1 MNRCRRVLH
10 GLAWSALVLVA
21 AFGTPA
27 CSTEGS
33 GSAPAAK
40 DESAATPAPPAAAPA
55 PAPTEVHPC
64 AGAGKWFPG
73 DAENLR
79 KAVEAYLAVEKPP
92 IAKPP
97 LALIVPHAGYDY
109 SGPTA
114 GKAYAA
120 LKGHAYER
128 VILLGLSHTQP
139 LRGASVLRVAV
150 YETPLGRVPVDVQAV
165 DALLACP
172 VVTQQPACHKVE
184 WSVENQLPFL
194 QCALGNFKMVELL
207 VGEITGAERAT
218 LAEVVRGLVNE
229 KTLLVASSDF
239 THFGQSY
246 GYMPFTED
254 VRRKLEV
261 LNDMAVGRI
270 LQIDV
275 RGWDKHLADTRDTI
289 CGRNGIGLLLKTVEP
304 FADVR
309 ASRVARA
316 TSGDITGDWRNSVTY
331 TAIVLWRAG
340 DGLAEAEQQTLLRIA
355 RDAVTRF
362 LDGAGVLE
370 LDPATYDLTPALKA
384 PGAAFVT
391 LKNKGNLR
399 GCIGHITA
407 VEPLCQSV
415 VRNACN
421 ACQDPRFRMEP
432 ITKAEAK
439 ELTVEISVLS
449 PTRRLTDVEAIVI
462 GRDGLIMARGDRRG
476 VFLPQVP
483 IEQGWDRT
491 EYLTHLCGKAG
502 LPVGAWK
509 DPETELY
516 AFTAQVFHE
525 KE

>member
-1 MNRCRRVLH
+1 MTRYGSAVPP
-10 GLAWSALVLVA
+10 LAWCVLAVLVA
-21 AFGTPA
+21 CGTPA

-33 GSAPAAK
+33 GTAPAAT
-40 DESAATPAPPAAAPA
+40 DESAASPPPPPAAA

-64 AGAGKWFPG
+64 AGAGRWFPG
-73 DAENLR
+73 DAESLR
-79 KAVEAYLAVEKPP
+79 KVVETHLAVEKPP
-92 IAKPP
+92 IAKAP
-97 LALIVPHAGYDY
+97 LALIVPHAGYQF
-109 SGPTA
+109 SGATA

-120 LKGHAYER
+120 LKGHAYDR

-139 LRGASVLRVAV
+139 LRGASVLRVAA
-150 YETPLGRVPVDVQAV
+150 YETPLGRIPVDVQAA

-184 WSVENQLPFL
+184 WSAENQLPFL
-194 QCALGNFKMVELL
+194 QCAVGDFKMVELL
-207 VGEITGAERAT
+207 VGDLTEAERAT
-218 LAEVVRGLVNE
+218 LAQAVRGLVNE

-239 THFGQSY
+239 THFGPNY

-254 VRRKLEV
+254 VRRKLQV
-261 LNDMAVGRI
+261 LNDMAVQRI

-289 CGRNGIGLLLKTVEP
+289 CGRSGIGLLLKTVEP

-309 ASRVARA
+309 ASRVAYA
-316 TSGDITGDWRNSVTY
+316 TSGDITSDWRNSVTY
-331 TAIVLWRAG
+331 ASIVLWRAG

-355 RDAVTRF
+355 RDAATRF
-362 LDGAGVLE
+362 LDGGGVLE
-370 LDPATYDLTPALKA
+370 LDPAKYDLTPALKA

-407 VEPLCQSV
+407 VAPLCESV
-415 VRNACN
+415 VGNACN

-449 PTRRLTDVEAIVI
+449 PMRRVSDVEAIVI

-483 IEQGWDRT
+483 VEQGWDRT